1 MAIKQLIA
9 VSVAAMALSANASVN
24 VTGAGSSFIFPVLS
38 DWASTYHDQTG
49 VEINYQSIG
58 SGGGLRQLFARTV
71 DFAAS
76 DKPLTQKA
84 LAQHH
89 AIQFPM
95 IVGGIVP
102 IVNLPS
108 IANNKLILNGSVLA
122 DIYMGKIKHWND
134 PRIAKLNPGLKL
146 PDDAIIS
153 VHRSDGSGTT
163 FNFTNYLSKVS
174 AKWKQTVGSDTVVS
188 WPGFGLGAKG
198 NAGIASQVE
207 QMPDSIGYVE
217 YAYAI
222 QNHLDTARM
231 VNADGK
237 VVRAT
242 KGSFAAAA
250 ANADWKDAPGFYL
263 VLTNQPGA
271 NSWPIVATTF
281 VLIPQKP
288 IRSAATAASVKFF
301 KWAYANGA
309 QSADRLD
316 YVSIPASVYKL
327 VESKWSAQLPFYH

>member
-1 MAIKQLIA
+1 MAVKSLIVAGMTA
-9 VSVAAMALSANASVN
+9 VALSAHAGVN

-38 DWASTYHDQTG
+38 DWATIYNNQTG
-49 VEINYQSIG
+49 NEINYQSIG
-58 SGGGLRQLFARTV
+58 SGGGLRQLFAKTV

-84 LAQHH
+84 LAQHQ

-95 IVGGIVP
+95 IIGGIVP
-102 IVNLPS
+102 IVNLPN
-108 IANNKLILNGSVLA
+108 IANNKLILNGPVLA
-122 DIYMGKIKHWND
+122 DIYMGEITHWND
-134 PRIAKLNPGLKL
+134 PRIAKLNPELKL
-146 PDDAIIS
+146 PDETIIT

-174 AKWKQTVGSDTVVS
+174 ATWKQTVGSDTVVS

-198 NAGIASQVE
+198 NAGVASQVE

-217 YAYAI
+217 YAYAV
-222 QNHLDTARM
+222 QNHLDTTRM

-237 VVRAT
+237 IVRAT
-242 KGSFAAAA
+242 KQSFAAAA

-263 VLTNQPGA
+263 ILTNQPGA
-271 NSWPIVATTF
+271 ESWPIVATTF
-281 VLIPQKP
+281 VLVPQNP
-288 IRSAATAASVKFF
+288 ARPAATAASVKFF

-309 QSADRLD
+309 QSADNLD

-327 VESKWSAQLPFYH
+327 VESKWSVQLPFYH